1 MRFMNKKDKPKP
13 EFDEKTQD
21 VHPLVKFNYIPRI
34 IGFAVYGVILVLLFI
49 DSGNIFLWLGI
60 LTQSLVWPHLAYLH
74 GKHSRN
80 GRKAEYR
87 NLYVEAFLVGVWMNL
102 AAFALWPSTVF
113 FVGASINFLST
124 RGLAAYRNALLLI
137 AGGILVTGIFNG
149 FTFVPHSSLPVTYAC
164 IGFLVIYSSIV
175 AFLSFQTSNK
185 LRTSRQRTEAIF
197 NSVQSGVFVIDEQSH
212 KIISANPAAA
222 KMLGMSRD
230 DIEGHVCH
238 QFLCP
243 AAVGTCPISDQKM
256 RMDSSERILLDKDGK
271 EIPVLKTVVPFIL
284 QGRKCLLESFVDI
297 SDRKHMEEELQRLA
311 RAVEQSI
318 DGIAVADISGNIQFV
333 NSAWGKMHGYGSAEV
348 LGAHISIFHTR
359 EQLDADVDPFNALV
373 MKNGSNEGEVGHV
386 RKNGT
391 IFPTWMTA
399 TLLRDENGL
408 PVGLLGIARDIT
420 DRKQVEDELRVTLD
434 KVESINL
441 HLEKQTALA
450 NEMAVQ
456 AEAANIAKSQFLAN
470 MSHEIR
476 TPMNAVMGMAYLLS
490 DTELTDEQQ
499 YFVKTIQQSTDSL
512 LNIINDILD
521 FSKIEA
527 GKLDLEIIDFDMMTL
542 LEETNN
548 MLAIEASHKDLKY
561 LCRIG
566 PAVPRRIYGDPG
578 RLRQIL
584 VNLIGNAIK
593 FTHQGKVE
601 ICVNPAGDEQAPD
614 DPRAMLEFAIKDTGI
629 GISAE
634 KIETLFDA
642 FTQVDASTTRQF
654 GGTGLGLTIAR
665 NLIEMMGGRL
675 NIASRKGEGSTF
687 TFTVN
692 LKKKIP
698 ATGVLSEPD
707 SFRPV
712 LCEKGPAMREKQP
725 AHILV
730 AEDLPVNQE
739 VVKAFL
745 ESFDFTVH
753 LVANGR
759 QAIQALAR
767 NHYDLVLMDVQ
778 MPEMDGIEA
787 TRVIRDP
794 ASEVLDHDVVIIALT
809 GHAMEGDRSRFH
821 EVGMNDYLPKP
832 IKPEALYKVVMR
844 NLPDDRK

>member
-1 MRFMNKKDKPKP
+1 MNKKDNPKS
-13 EFDEKTQD
+13 EFDEKKQH
-21 VHPLVKFNYIPRI
+21 VHPLVKFNHIPRT

-49 DSGNIFLWLGI
+49 DSRNIFMWLGI
-60 LTQSLVWPHLAYLH
+60 FAQSLVWPHLAYLQ
-74 GKHSRN
+74 GKYSRN

-87 NLYVEAFLVGVWMNL
+87 NLYIEAFLVGVWMNL
-102 AAFALWPSTVF
+102 AAFQLWPSTIF
-113 FVGASINFLST
+113 FVGASINLLST
-124 RGLAAYRNALLLI
+124 RGLTPYRNALLLI
-137 AGGILVTGIFNG
+137 VAGILVAGFFNG
-149 FTFVPHSSLPVTYAC
+149 FTFVPQSSLPVTYAC

-197 NSVQSGVFVIDEQSH
+197 NSIQSGVFVIDEKTH

-222 KMLGMSRD
+222 RMVGLSRD
-230 DIEGHVCH
+230 DMEGHVCH

-243 AAVGTCPISDQKM
+243 AIVGACPISDQNM
-256 RMDSSERILLDKDGK
+256 RMDNSERILLNKDGK
-271 EIPVLKTVVPFIL
+271 KISILKTVVPFIL

-297 SDRKHMEEELQRLA
+297 TDRKHMEEELRRLA

-318 DGIAVADISGNIQFV
+318 DGIAVADIFGNIQFV
-333 NSAWGKMHGYGSAEV
+333 NSAWEKMHGYGSAEV

-386 RKNGT
+386 RKDGT
-391 IFPTWMTA
+391 IFPTWMTT
-399 TLLRDENGL
+399 TLLKDEDGQ

-420 DRKQVEDELRVTLD
+420 DRKQVENELRVTLE
-434 KVESINL
+434 KVESINM

-499 YFVKTIQQSTDSL
+499 YFVKTIQQSSDSL

-527 GKLDLEIIDFDMMTL
+527 GKLDLEIIDFDLMQL
-542 LEETNN
+542 LEEINN
-548 MLAIEASHKDLKY
+548 MLEIDARHKNLKY
-561 LCRIG
+561 LCRID
-566 PAVPRRIYGDPG
+566 PAVPRRVSGDPG

-601 ICVNPAGDEQAPD
+601 IRVNLTGDEPVPD
-614 DPRAMLEFAIKDTGI
+614 DRRIMLTFAIKDTGI
-629 GISAE
+629 GIPPE

-675 NIASRKGEGSTF
+675 NVASRDGEGSTF
-687 TFTVN
+687 SFTVD
-692 LKKKIP
+692 LKKEIP
-698 ATGVLSEPD
+698 AAGTFAEPEP
-707 SFRPV
+707 FRPV
-712 LCEKGPAMREKQP
+712 LSEKGVAMQKKRQ
-725 AHILV
+725 AQILV
-730 AEDLPVNQE
+730 AEDLPINQE
-739 VVKAFL
+739 VVKALL
-745 ESFDFTVH
+745 ESFDFTVYI
-753 LVANGR
+753 VENGR
-759 QAIQALAR
+759 QAIMALAR

-787 TRVIRDP
+787 TRIIRDP
-794 ASEVLDHDVVIIALT
+794 ASEVLDHDIAIIALT
-809 GHAMEGDRSRFH
+809 GHAMEGDRSRYH
-821 EVGMNDYLPKP
+821 DIGMNDYLPKP
-832 IKPEALYKVVMR
+832 IKPNALYEVVMR
-844 NLPDDRK
+844 NLPEGQK